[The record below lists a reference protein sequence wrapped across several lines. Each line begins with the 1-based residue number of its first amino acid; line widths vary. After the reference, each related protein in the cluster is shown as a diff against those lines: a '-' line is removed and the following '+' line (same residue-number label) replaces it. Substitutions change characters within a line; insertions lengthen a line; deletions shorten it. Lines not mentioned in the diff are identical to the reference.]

1 MPTSEFASVFIL
13 VFTFSM
19 FVVILINR
27 HLFHAFVF
35 ERYWSV
41 WQKQKANLLVYHLI
55 WGFSSHSLH
64 LKHKSA
70 ILDIKYLLTIVTII
84 ITIDLWICIC
94 TLTLFYFSSSVF
106 TVIREL
112 YHILPSEDFR
122 FELRFKFQIS
132 LLQCHNTLQFH
143 IASNLNR
150 FNWEETATIIRGE
163 NVESL
168 SFTWFLKS
176 CLIAN
181 WYFCIIPLQQPEFYE
196 IPEEY
201 ILHMS
206 SSCYHSSSRR
216 VFRQLHGNMFCTVFH
231 SIAHD
236 RIHRAAL
243 KVCFKSDLASE
254 L

>member
-35 ERYWSV
+35 ETYWSV

-150 FNWEETATIIRGE
+150 FNWEETADSPRGKCWKLE
-163 NVESL
+163 LHLISEVLLDCKLIFLHHPSSAAWVLWNSKGIYFAHVIVVL
-168 SFTWFLKS
+168 SFLLTESF
-176 CLIAN
+176 
-181 WYFCIIPLQQPEFYE
+181 
-196 IPEEY
+196 
-201 ILHMS
+201 
-206 SSCYHSSSRR
+206 
-216 VFRQLHGNMFCTVFH
+216 
-231 SIAHD
+231 
-236 RIHRAAL
+236 
-243 KVCFKSDLASE
+243 
-254 L
+254 